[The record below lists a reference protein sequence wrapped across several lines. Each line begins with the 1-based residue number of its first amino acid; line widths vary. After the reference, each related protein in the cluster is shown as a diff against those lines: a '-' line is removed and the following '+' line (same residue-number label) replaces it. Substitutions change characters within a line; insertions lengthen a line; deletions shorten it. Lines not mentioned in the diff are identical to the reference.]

1 MPGVYF
7 AYDISGQKV
16 ELTEHRGAG
25 LLRGI
30 ARVCALVGGVFTVA
44 GIIDSIVYRGVKS
57 SLGKQ
62 S

>member
-1 MPGVYF
+1 MSIVTAWRF
-7 AYDISGQKV
+7 SAWRR
-16 ELTEHRGAG
+16 ERGAG
-25 LLRGI
+25 LLRAV

-44 GIIDSIVYRGVKS
+44 GIVDSLVYQSVKH